1 MGSPGLI
8 NRNNGHHQ
16 QQRLGITEPISL
28 GGPTEYDVMKTR
40 ELEKFLQDAGLYES
54 QEEAVSREEVLGR
67 LDQIV
72 KNWVKVISRAKG
84 LNEQLVQEGNAKIF
98 TFGSYRLGVHGPGA
112 DIDTL
117 CVGPRH
123 ATREEDFFG
132 ELYRMLSEMPEVT
145 ELHPVP
151 DAHVPVM
158 KFKFKGV
165 SIDLLYAKLSLWVIP
180 EDLDVSQDSILHNAD
195 EQTVRSLNG
204 CRVTDQ
210 ILRLVPNIHHFRT
223 TLRCMKFW
231 AKRRGVYSNVSGFLG
246 GINWALLVARI
257 CQLFPNALPNMLVS
271 RFFRVYTQWRWPNPV
286 MLCAIEEGSLGLPI
300 WDPRRNPKDR
310 YHLMPI
316 ITPAYPSMNSSYNV
330 SSSTLRIMTGEFQ
343 RGNEICEA
351 MEASKAE
358 WDTLFEPFSFFEA
371 YKNYLQIDISAENE
385 DDLRQ
390 WKGWVES
397 RLRQLTLKIERHT
410 YNMLQCHP
418 HPGKFSD
425 ESTPLRCSYFMGLQ
439 RKQGVPANDG
449 EQFDIRITVEEFK
462 RTVNMYTLWKPGM
475 EIRVTHVK
483 RRNIPNFVFSGG
495 VRPSRPSKAT
505 WDFRRSSEAKI
516 ANNSLADKLSEG
528 KGVPDGSD
536 EGKKRK
542 RIDDDTE
549 NNLRNTKC
557 FAAVPSSGGEVHE
570 GSPSVGNVSSCS
582 AQSDLVNIDS
592 LGDLKGEKAENNET
606 GSLNNSQNLAGIFS
620 QNGELDGML
629 RCNPPGKVLPA
640 NNDTSS
646 SKEAEK
652 LAIDRIMSGPY
663 VAHQALPQ
671 ELDELEDDFVC
682 TNQGKDSEGAAKG
695 SPAESSL
702 LNTAAVTNESIVA
715 VACNNGAGPSTNLYP
730 NVGLEE
736 LEPAELMAPLSSGIS
751 SAPPLTQTKPLIRLN
766 FTSLGKAAGK
776 ST

>member
-28 GGPTEYDVMKTR
+28 GGPTDYDVTKTR

-84 LNEQLVQEGNAKIF
+84 LNEQLVQEANAKIF

-145 ELHPVP
+145 ELRPVP

-158 KFKFKGV
+158 NFKFKGV

-180 EDLDVSQDSILHNAD
+180 EDLDVSQDSILQITD

-204 CRVTDQ
+204 CRVTVQ
-210 ILRLVPNIHHFRT
+210 ILRLVPNIQNFRT
-223 TLRCMKFW
+223 TLRCMRFW

-246 GINWALLVARI
+246 GINWALLVARV

-286 MLCAIEEGSLGLPI
+286 MLSTIEEGSLGLPV

-330 SSSTLRIMTGEFQ
+330 SSSTLHIMTEEFQ

-371 YKNYLQIDISAENE
+371 YKNYLQIDISADNE

-418 HPGKFSD
+418 HPGDFSD
-425 ESTPLRCSYFMGLQ
+425 KSRPLHCSYFMGLQ
-439 RKQGVPANDG
+439 RKQGVPVNEG
-449 EQFDIRITVEEFK
+449 EQFDITITVEEFK
-462 RTVNMYTLWKPGM
+462 NSVNLYTLWKPRM
-475 EIRVTHVK
+475 EIRVTLVK
-483 RRNIPNFVFSGG
+483 KRNIPIFVFPSG
-495 VRPSRPSKAT
+495 VRPCRPLKAT
-505 WDFRRSSEAKI
+505 WDSKRNSEAKV
-516 ANNSLADKLSEG
+516 ANNSSADKLSEG

-542 RIDDDTE
+542 QIDDDTE
-549 NNLRNTKC
+549 NNLRNPKC
-557 FAAVPSSGGEVHE
+557 FAAMPPSGGDVHE
-570 GSPSVGNVSSCS
+570 GSP
-582 AQSDLVNIDS
+582 
-592 LGDLKGEKAENNET
+592 
-606 GSLNNSQNLAGIFS
+606 
-620 QNGELDGML
+620 
-629 RCNPPGKVLPA
+629 PA
-640 NNDTSS
+640 
-646 SKEAEK
+646 
-652 LAIDRIMSGPY
+652 
-663 VAHQALPQ
+663 
-671 ELDELEDDFVC
+671 
-682 TNQGKDSEGAAKG
+682 GKDQPQK
-695 SPAESSL
+695 PVF
-702 LNTAAVTNESIVA
+702 NF
-715 VACNNGAGPSTNLYP
+715 
-730 NVGLEE
+730 
-736 LEPAELMAPLSSGIS
+736 IS
-751 SAPPLTQTKPLIRLN
+751 KPLIMDNPNPSELSN
-766 FTSLGKAAGK
+766 PVSPLPAPPNLAPPSCTSPDLAPHPVSPQAIAPNQAPVPDPTPNPEPVPDPTPNPASVPDPTPNPASVPDSTPSPAPKKVVEKGETFYWLAFCSK
-776 ST
+776 SGF